1 MTETTTLDKIETGDE
16 WTAEE
21 MHKRNTLLLL
31 ASHLATLQANIADEI
46 EQMYKAKG
54 VYQFSIKH
62 NHKKIIQLLKE
73 NTTSVFFKRMNQE
86 QVLVYGDDAEE
97 LERVVYAWAGLEKP
111 DEEYMEINGL
121 DLNVVAK
128 KSYGDAERRDQIDKY
143 ASSLMQ
149 INKIKEEWGE
159 LFRASNN
166 ASIHIPY
173 TEQQE
178 EAADVI
184 IATLTLLHGQGIDI
198 NKLIGAKVDYNA
210 NRRD

>member
-73 NTTSVFFKRMNQE
+73 NTSSVFFKRMNEE

-121 DLNVVAK
+121 DLNAVAK
-128 KSYGDAERRDQIDKY
+128 KSYGDAERRGEIDKY
-143 ASSLMQ
+143 ISSLMQ

-198 NKLIGAKVDYNA
+198 NKLIGAKMDYNA